1 MSRDSWLVAGPTS
14 TQLWPSSEIA
24 TVQISGSET
33 FVYLRHGEL
42 SFIVQEDGVF
52 HHDLGEV
59 LAFYIDPGR
68 LLAFDASAGGAG
80 GALVAS
86 YR

>member
-1 MSRDSWLVAGPTS
+1 VAVPAIVE
-14 TQLWPSSEIA
+14 LSE
-24 TVQISGSET
+24 ISGSET

-42 SFIVQEDGVF
+42 SFIAQVDGVF
-52 HHDLGEV
+52 HHELGAELTV
-59 LAFYIDPGR
+59 YFDPGR
-68 LLAFDASAGGAG
+68 LLAFQPDGE